1 MFFGPLFKQK
11 IGLAALLSFLAITGI
26 TFFKSALELEDAEQ
40 AYYSQWLRWGYDD
53 QPPLYTWLQYL
64 VNQIF
69 GVQKGSFSI
78 LRGTIFGSIL
88 VSLWYFGRIMLLG
101 KKKSEIAVFTLVLV
115 PVFIDFTFRRL
126 SHTSLLCLVI
136 LLSFI
141 LIQRLLQ
148 DKTWI
153 NYALLG
159 FVVGIGVLSKYNYVL
174 FLVAFGLA
182 LFFDIGVRQIVFNK
196 KMLLSIVLA
205 GLLLAPHTYW
215 LLGPDGYLTELRESI
230 VLKTESKTGTS
241 LYGVGPLFSLM
252 VTFLKLMVPLLA
264 LLALAYVLKRV
275 NFGKGKMDWLMKFWL
290 VQLSV
295 LLLFFIVFN
304 VQKVEE
310 RWLLPLL
317 LPFVVLLIRL
327 VEFKNIDKWSSYLFR
342 VFLLVVVVQVIRTP
356 VEKALDIP
364 SSVHF
369 GFEPLSKIL
378 NEHYANEQWILP
390 DVTYGGNIRILNPDK
405 EIFSEDDFSLP
416 SSKRSNIDGFGVVV
430 GTETL
435 NDRIPTQKLVDF
447 GREKD
452 TLFIVPFKERL
463 FLFE

>member
-1 MFFGPLFKQK
+1 
-11 IGLAALLSFLAITGI
+11 
-26 TFFKSALELEDAEQ
+26 
-40 AYYSQWLRWGYDD
+40 
-53 QPPLYTWLQYL
+53 
-64 VNQIF
+64 
-69 GVQKGSFSI
+69 
-78 LRGTIFGSIL
+78 
-88 VSLWYFGRIMLLG
+88 
-101 KKKSEIAVFTLVLV
+101 
-115 PVFIDFTFRRL
+115 
-126 SHTSLLCLVI
+126 
-136 LLSFI
+136 
-141 LIQRLLQ
+141 
-148 DKTWI
+148 
-153 NYALLG
+153 
-159 FVVGIGVLSKYNYVL
+159 
-174 FLVAFGLA
+174 LA

-205 GLLLAPHTYW
+205 GLLLVPHTYW

-230 VLKTESKTGTS
+230 ALKTESKTGTA

-275 NFGKGKMDWLMKFWL
+275 NFGKPKMDWLMKFWL

-327 VEFKNIDKWSSYLFR
+327 LGFKNIDKWSSYLFR

-378 NEHYANEQWILP
+378 NTSYANKQWVLP
-390 DVTYGGNIRILNPDK
+390 DVTYGGNIRILNLDK
-405 EIFSEDDFSLP
+405 EIFSKDDFSLP
-416 SSKRSNIDGFGVVV
+416 SSKVNNTDVVEVIV
-430 GTETL
+430 GKENLRGRFPMEQL
-435 NDRIPTQKLVDF
+435 NDF
-447 GREKD
+447 GKEKD
-452 TLFIVPFKERL
+452 TLFIVLLKE
-463 FLFE
+463 

>member
-1 MFFGPLFKQK
+1 MFFGQLLKQK
-11 IGLAALLSFLAITGI
+11 IGLVALLSFLAITGI

-78 LRGTIFGSIL
+78 LRGTIFASVL
-88 VSLWYFGRIMLLG
+88 VSLWYFGRIMLLS

-141 LIQRLLQ
+141 VIQRLLQ

-174 FLVAFGLA
+174 FLLAFGLS
-182 LFFDIGVRQIVFNK
+182 LFFDIGLRQIVFNK

-205 GLLLAPHTYW
+205 GLLLAPHAYW

-230 VLKTESKTGTS
+230 ALKTESKTGNA
-241 LYGVGPLFSLM
+241 LYGIGPLFSLM
-252 VTFLKLMVPLLA
+252 LTFLKLMAPLLVVV
-264 LLALAYVLKRV
+264 ALAYVLKRV
-275 NFGKGKMDWLMKFWL
+275 NFSKPKMDWFMKFWL

-356 VEKALDIP
+356 VEKGLDIP
-364 SSVHF
+364 STVHF

-378 NEHYANEQWILP
+378 NEYYANEQWILP
-390 DVTYGGNIRILNPDK
+390 DVTYGGNIRILNPNT

-416 SSKRSNIDGFGVVV
+416 SSKRRNIDGVVVVV

-435 NDRIPTQKLVDF
+435 NDKIPMQKLVDF
-447 GREKD
+447 GKEKD
-452 TLFIVPFKERL
+452 TLFIVPF
-463 FLFE
+463 